1 MASKVKPVPEGFHT
15 VTPYLALNN
24 SAEAIEFYKK
34 AFGAVELCRLTGP
47 DGGIGHAELKIGDS
61 VLFLADECPQMGNR
75 SPKTLGGTAVG
86 LHLYVE
92 DVDAVFAR
100 AVEAG
105 ATPQMPP
112 ADMFWGDR
120 FGKLTDP
127 FGHSWSVSTHVED
140 VTPEEMRRRSAAAC
154 AQMAKLQEQAYAK
167 A

>member
-1 MASKVKPVPEGFHT
+1 MAAKVKPVPVGFHT
-15 VTPYLALNN
+15 ITPYLALSN
-24 SAEAIEFYKK
+24 SAKAIEFYKK
-34 AFGAVELCRLTGP
+34 AFGAVELSRLTNP
-47 DGGIGHAELKIGDS
+47 EGGIGHAELKIGDS

-112 ADMFWGDR
+112 MDMFWGDR
-120 FGKLTDP
+120 FGKLADP
-127 FGHSWSVSTHVED
+127 FGHSWSISTHIED
-140 VTPEEMRRRSAAAC
+140 MTPEEMQRRSVEA
-154 AQMAKLQEQAYAK
+154 MAKQPEPAHAQA
-167 A
+167 